1 MTDRLNKLHTG
12 YYERTLSAERRE
24 RVREYRTLSP
34 RRTGTEGSTS
44 LSGSFTN
51 HVRMS
56 FLPMFFNQE
65 CGFWHSQFE
74 EVIDNLILLTDNIVC
89 QRTRVMAT
97 KSLAILL
104 MLRIFK

>member
-1 MTDRLNKLHTG
+1 
-12 YYERTLSAERRE
+12 
-24 RVREYRTLSP
+24 
-34 RRTGTEGSTS
+34 
-44 LSGSFTN
+44 
-51 HVRMS
+51 MS

-97 KSLAILL
+97 KSLAIFL